1 MKKDM
6 TPFIGY
12 GVTIVL
18 FIAGSWFTSSRVVES
33 KIETAKAEA
42 YQANIEVVQRVS
54 TLEEAVTTIK
64 DDNKTVKEDIKKILE
79 ILRK

>member
-6 TPFIGY
+6 TPLMGY

-18 FIAGSWFTSSRVVES
+18 FIAGSWFTSNRVVES

-42 YQANIEVVQRVS
+42 IQANVEVVQRVS
-54 TLEEAVTTIK
+54 KLEEAVATIK
-64 DDNKTVKEDIKKILE
+64 KDTTETKQDIKE
-79 ILRK
+79 ILRLLK